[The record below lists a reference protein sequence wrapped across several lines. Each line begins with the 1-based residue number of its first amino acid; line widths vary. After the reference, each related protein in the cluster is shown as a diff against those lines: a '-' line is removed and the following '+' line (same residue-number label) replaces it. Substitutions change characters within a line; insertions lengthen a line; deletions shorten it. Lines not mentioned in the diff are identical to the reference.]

1 MKIYSKSYFILL
13 FLIFSQVNISALTLD
28 EAVKN
33 ALNYNYLIISKKYEL
48 QSANYKLKAAKS
60 LQMPSFF
67 FKSTY
72 TNLDNDKS
80 ISFSTPLGEQEIK
93 ISENDYVEVTTGIKL
108 PLYTGGLISG
118 NIDAAVNSIRIKKE
132 QLKETKL
139 DIIFNTKISYI
150 NILELKALEKIAE
163 KHLKSLKKHKKD
175 AEDFYHQGLV
185 PYIDVLQTDV
195 KVKEAV
201 QKLTSIRNSIKVAK
215 TNLSLIMGKSADNS
229 YEVEKLNIKI
239 KEKIKLSELY
249 NLAKKNRPV
258 LKEFQNR
265 INQMDSFIKTKS
277 SELKPKLAII
287 GGYNYSNAEKD
298 LNDKDNFLLQTVLS
312 FNLNWTN
319 AIDEINS
326 LKQTKF
332 AIKNR
337 KKNILSQILLGVKKA
352 HEDYITA
359 VSNLEVSKSAV
370 KSANEYFRI
379 INLKY
384 REGLSDNTDVLDAEA
399 LKTDALMKEKT
410 NYFNVLKKYFLLER
424 VTGREGKNYE

>member
-265 INQMDSFIKTKS
+265 INQMDSFIKAKS
-277 SELKPKLAII
+277 SELKPKLAVI

>member
-277 SELKPKLAII
+277 SELKPKLAVI